1 MFTFDTIN
9 RTWKSYVLNRILQSS
24 ILMSIMPPHTHDYR
38 LFTTLRLFSLSWC
51 QLGCA

>member
-9 RTWKSYVLNRILQSS
+9 RTWKSYILNRILQSS

-38 LFTTLRLFSLSWC
+38 LFTTVR
-51 QLGCA
+51 